1 MAVPIRTAPLSPDL
15 LTPKDRA
22 TGSPA
27 QNPVTAAVM
36 KPGQTATP
44 NTPPV
49 ATGVQRPAGAYN
61 PYTKGF
67 ETVTP
72 TV

>member
-1 MAVPIRTAPLSPDL
+1 MAVPIRNAPLSPDL
-15 LTPKDRA
+15 ITPANRA
-22 TGSPA
+22 GTTAPVA
-27 QNPVTAAVM
+27 NPVTAKVM
-36 KPGQTATP
+36 KPGETAAV

-49 ATGVQRPAGAYN
+49 ATGVIRPAGAYN

-72 TV
+72 